1 MARYP
6 TGSEPPKEPPS
17 TTPVDTAPPEPPK
30 EQPAPT
36 PVSETPAEPP
46 KDDAAATSDQET
58 TVVAQSAVT
67 LEPFDAPQAPYDG
80 GISAESAGA
89 TELGFDAPQAPGPE
103 ISLAAP

>member
-17 TTPVDTAPPEPPK
+17 TTPVDAAPPEPPK
-30 EQPAPT
+30 EPPAEAPA
-36 PVSETPAEPP
+36 SDAPAEPP
-46 KDDAAATSDQET
+46 KDVTADTPDQEP
-58 TVVAQSAVT
+58 TVVVQSTVT